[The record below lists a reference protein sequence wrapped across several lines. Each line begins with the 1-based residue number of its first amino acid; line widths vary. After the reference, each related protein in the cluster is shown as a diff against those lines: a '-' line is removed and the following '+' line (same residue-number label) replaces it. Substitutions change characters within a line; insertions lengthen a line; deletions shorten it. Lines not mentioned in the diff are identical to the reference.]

1 MKEFIIVEI
10 SFIFDQWFSTVFV
23 YFYEEEIANLL
34 SKSIYLFKMSKHQ
47 AIFTF
52 LRQRVA
58 KSR

>member
-10 SFIFDQWFSTVFV
+10 LFIFDQWFSTVFV

-34 SKSIYLFKMSKHQ
+34 SRSIYLFKMSKHQ
-47 AIFTF
+47 VIFTF